1 MNISKGKITL
11 AVATALLMGGCASSH
26 SPEVAKAIAEHEK
39 AFEGGYDEQVKK
51 IKPYRYEIGREH
63 NNIRFLNVNDYEII
77 AEDER
82 RLPSQ
87 FNLPA
92 TIKDNADGEK
102 TIFTLD
108 SFAAMIYQTA
118 GIVLDVSSPDLKVL
132 AKNNKDDQNGIGNA
146 DGLGLPTPQL
156 QGVRNDSAQQY
167 DQAQQLLGV
176 QAKTNSNRDG
186 LKLKHFEYSGDLRG
200 LLDYVSILNGIKW
213 KYDEDAKRAF
223 MYAYDTES
231 FFIHDF
237 SDDMKLDS
245 EVTTET
251 QQDTES
257 TNGGSSKEMAR
268 TATLNSWKNI
278 KEDITSMLSED
289 TGRAG
294 FDRKY
299 GQVTVTDSDF
309 VLNQVKKYVQ
319 KKNDAFGK
327 EITLD
332 IRFIQFSYTEGDN
345 KSISQNYLNDRL
357 QNNILGSFDLEF
369 GTGALSPN
377 ISSNLGTLQEMMS
390 GNFLTLATESQ
401 QILLGMLNSIGT
413 AKTSF
418 KTQVEVLN
426 NDSISDQKVINQEYI
441 DSIER
446 SNYGDE
452 NSNESITT
460 EKGVAV
466 DGFNLTARPRIA
478 GDEIILNYTI
488 NSADFLNLDDAGL
501 GNGLE
506 GVSLKRD
513 GSSVV
518 DQTVKLKNGIP
529 KIVKFTH
536 QDDETVDSQGLF
548 DHSFWFLGGNEDLS
562 KNKNATIVTITAYY
576 NN

>member
-11 AVATALLMGGCASSH
+11 AVAAALLMGGCSSSH

-51 IKPYRYEIGREH
+51 IKPYRHEIGREH
-63 NNIRFLNVNDYEII
+63 SNIRFLDVNDYEII

-92 TIKDNADGEK
+92 TIKDNADSEK

-108 SFAAMIYQTA
+108 SFAAMIYQTS
-118 GIVLDVSSPDLKVL
+118 GIVLDVSSPDLQVL
-132 AKNNKDDQNGIGNA
+132 AKNNKEDQNGLGNA

-176 QAKTNSNRDG
+176 QTNANNDRDG

-237 SDDMKLDS
+237 SDDMQLDS

-268 TATLNSWKNI
+268 TATLNSWDNI
-278 KEDITSMLSED
+278 KEDITNMLSKD

-309 VLNQVKKYVQ
+309 VLNRVKKYVQ

-377 ISSNLGTLQEMMS
+377 IGSNLGTLQEMMS

-401 QILLGMLNSIGT
+401 EILLGMLNSIGT

-418 KTQVEVLN
+418 KSQVEVLN

-513 GSSVV
+513 GSAVI

-548 DHSFWFLGGNEDLS
+548 DHAFWFLGGNEDLS